1 MRGRAHQSQAR
12 AFAPLYV
19 RVDELWFVSYRADF
33 RQIMW
38 RKFLRTLCQY
48 STMTKKVL
56 PHNLAWP
63 FLPFLS
69 SCCRSFSAATLC
81 GRKRLLASKVAPMLK
96 QRVLPDN
103 VAPPIFSQIF
113 LRADTKICD
122 QHVFGWSRHIMW
134 QKWQARAGKT
144 RTFAG
149 ILSWVLP
156 HTPHP

>member
-1 MRGRAHQSQAR
+1 MKIYLFLCNSMSPFSRKKVYGG
-12 AFAPLYV
+12 
-19 RVDELWFVSYRADF
+19 EMADF

-38 RKFLRTLCQY
+38 RKFLRNLCQY

-81 GRKRLLASKVAPMLK
+81 GRKRLMASQVAPMLK

-113 LRADTKICD
+113 LGADTKICD
-122 QHVFGWSRHIMW
+122 QHIFGWSRHIMW
-134 QKWQARAGKT
+134 QKWQVHAGET
-144 RTFAG
+144 VTF
-149 ILSWVLP
+149 
-156 HTPHP
+156 